1 MCPPPIDA
9 ADRRAIVAGMS
20 DEIIITNYS
29 ASEPADAE
37 VEHRAMQLAKADG
50 LTWAAPVVPEHG
62 IADQTGVATND
73 DRERYRKLA
82 QERLEAERGLIVD

>member
-1 MCPPPIDA
+1 
-9 ADRRAIVAGMS
+9 MS
-20 DEIIITNYS
+20 NDPLTTNDP

-50 LTWAAPVVPEHG
+50 LTWAAPVTSEHG
-62 IADQTGVATND
+62 TAEQTGVATNE
-73 DRERYRKLA
+73 DREGYRKLA